1 MWLMYSEN
9 NVGHLDKKSTIL
21 NAFEEDTVL
30 SLQWRHFKNVVF
42 VTTYNP
48 LRHLCGFID
57 EVILCLHL

>member
-1 MWLMYSEN
+1 MYSEN
-9 NVGHLDKKSTIL
+9 NVGHLDKNSTIL
-21 NAFEEDTVL
+21 NASEEDTVL
-30 SLQWRHFKNVVF
+30 SLQNVVF